1 MVILESKEDQE
12 NQENKETMVLMDPTE
27 MMVLME

>member
-1 MVILESKEDQE
+1 MVNLESKEDQE